1 MKRVILGPPP
11 EGSEA
16 PNPVEWR
23 LDSPA
28 LAAATRVSWLRSPRA
43 IGGLAVAAALELAII
58 IGGAYALIEHLG
70 HDHGAEHAA
79 HAHTSSSSQNEGVDP

>member
-1 MKRVILGPPP
+1 MPCCVFAAAIIGQLLLGFAAVKRVILGPPP

-28 LAAATRVSWLRSPRA
+28 LSSPR
-43 IGGLAVAAALELAII
+43 I
-58 IGGAYALIEHLG
+58 
-70 HDHGAEHAA
+70 
-79 HAHTSSSSQNEGVDP
+79 